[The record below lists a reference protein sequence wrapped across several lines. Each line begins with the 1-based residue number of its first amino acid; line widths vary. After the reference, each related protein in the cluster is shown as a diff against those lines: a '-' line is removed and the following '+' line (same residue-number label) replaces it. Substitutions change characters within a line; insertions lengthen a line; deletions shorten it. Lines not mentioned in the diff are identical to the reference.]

1 MIEKINTRSSIVNQE
16 SIKSNSRTLN
26 CQDIM
31 LYLCD
36 SVSSVLS
43 EATARKIH
51 YTPMIQRINETAL
64 RPDIGTFVLFTGSFS
79 GMVVI
84 NFPKEAAM
92 EIYSTYMKAMTIPE
106 NEIATNYTSEEV
118 AGTLGELMNQI
129 LGNFTRGMSTTLHSR
144 IQQSQPKMLTL
155 PHEVKISINMAL
167 DKPKVN
173 RVTFLTQDNNVFYV
187 EFAMDDTE
195 FTVMEG
201 ENESE
206 EASPDDILESVL
218 GNL

>member
-1 MIEKINTRSSIVNQE
+1 MLHKFKDFADEDSFEGKKIRIDE
-16 SIKSNSRTLN
+16 LLDK
-26 CQDIM
+26 DIQVI
-31 LYLCD
+31 
-36 SVSSVLS
+36 SFKV
-43 EATARKIH
+43 
-51 YTPMIQRINETAL
+51 TPSKHNDGKECTTIQL
-64 RPDIGTFVLFTGSFS
+64 RVGNVPFVLFTGSFS

-92 EIYSTYMKAMTIPE
+92 EIYNTYMKAMTIPE